1 MKNSIKHFLL
11 PLVCG
16 IAFISCEKQTTPEP
30 VQIQRPEL
38 QSPIVRDDVYY
49 ARLRAYK
56 KTDHKLAFGWF
67 GSWTAINPSEQ
78 SRLRS
83 APDSMDII
91 SIWSQWHSLSR
102 EQIEDKA
109 FVQQVL
115 GTKVVFC
122 ISAKDVPEEF
132 KVDGQ
137 ITDESLKDYA
147 RAWGKDSI
155 DKYQYDGID
164 IDFETAADHVGPLSG
179 NLELFKK
186 FCEELSQYIGPKSG
200 TGRLFLIDGNLESLD
215 EGFSEFCN
223 YGVAQAYAV
232 AGQNGDRQLDW
243 KFQFMEEKGWNINQM
258 IFTENFESYWKTG
271 GIAYDAGEDGI
282 IEWSLLG
289 MANYADKRDAA
300 GFGAYHMEYEYGHSD
315 MPYKYM
321 RQAIQWANPAPVG
334 DYTKNLLSI
343 VEAGQADFDALYYP
357 SGVSQVE
364 GLKFEKE
371 FSATLADAA
380 ASAVEIPLVV
390 DNDRVAAYNDYYFT
404 EYRTID
410 PSLVKFSGS
419 FTFAKGTQATTTPVG
434 VTIDDFSSLSDGE
447 YMIALRAD
455 FSAAKAY
462 SANTDKEYFF
472 LKITKKT
479 IRNKVSFENSGS
491 PIEIKAVVNEESALI
506 EALSQEISARLQY
519 AAREDVTMKVKVDLS
534 LVDAYNQTNGTNY
547 AKVPAENVTLDGELT
562 FTAGETRSA
571 ATEIVLA
578 EGVKL
583 PAGQSMIALRFVLG
597 ESQGDYETV
606 AGTDAI
612 YIILTPTVV
621 SAGNSIWPEATSV
634 EGTPIVDMAD
644 WKGWVGEEDCSS
656 DMFNGRL
663 GDMASDWAGNTA
675 TIKVDM
681 NKSYTLAGF
690 RLTPLGGYNDY
701 ACLHVCDVQTSM
713 DGDHWENQSEG
724 DVKLASPVE
733 KWQYVQFI
741 RPVKCRFI
749 RVTCVSGAD
758 LAGCGEFNA
767 IEAN

>member
-1 MKNSIKHFLL
+1 
-11 PLVCG
+11 
-16 IAFISCEKQTTPEP
+16 
-30 VQIQRPEL
+30 
-38 QSPIVRDDVYY
+38 
-49 ARLRAYK
+49 
-56 KTDHKLAFGWF
+56 
-67 GSWTAINPSEQ
+67 
-78 SRLRS
+78 
-83 APDSMDII
+83 
-91 SIWSQWHSLSR
+91 
-102 EQIEDKA
+102 
-109 FVQQVL
+109 
-115 GTKVVFC
+115 
-122 ISAKDVPEEF
+122 
-132 KVDGQ
+132 
-137 ITDESLKDYA
+137 
-147 RAWGKDSI
+147 
-155 DKYQYDGID
+155 
-164 IDFETAADHVGPLSG
+164 
-179 NLELFKK
+179 
-186 FCEELSQYIGPKSG
+186 
-200 TGRLFLIDGNLESLD
+200 
-215 EGFSEFCN
+215 
-223 YGVAQAYAV
+223 
-232 AGQNGDRQLDW
+232 
-243 KFQFMEEKGWNINQM
+243 
-258 IFTENFESYWKTG
+258 
-271 GIAYDAGEDGI
+271 
-282 IEWSLLG
+282 
-289 MANYADKRDAA
+289 
-300 GFGAYHMEYEYGHSD
+300 
-315 MPYKYM
+315 
-321 RQAIQWANPAPVG
+321 
-334 DYTKNLLSI
+334 
-343 VEAGQADFDALYYP
+343 
-357 SGVSQVE
+357 
-364 GLKFEKE
+364 
-371 FSATLADAA
+371 
-380 ASAVEIPLVV
+380 
-390 DNDRVAAYNDYYFT
+390 
-404 EYRTID
+404 
-410 PSLVKFSGS
+410 
-419 FTFAKGTQATTTPVG
+419 
-434 VTIDDFSSLSDGE
+434 
-447 YMIALRAD
+447 MIALRAD

-571 ATEIVLA
+571 ATEIGLA

-612 YIILTPTVV
+612 YIILTPIVV
-621 SAGNSIWPEATSV
+621 SAGNNIWPEATSV

>member
-164 IDFETAADHVGPLSG
+164 IDFETAADHLGPLNTTPG
-179 NLELFKK
+179 LFKK

-200 TGRLFLIDGNLESLD
+200 TGRLFLIDGNIDALD
-215 EGFSEFCN
+215 QGIAELCN
-223 YGVAQAYAV
+223 YGVSQAYGCSSATMGYTSLTSRTASAERV
-232 AGQNGDRQLDW
+232 GWKADQL
-243 KFQFMEEKGWNINQM
+243 
-258 IFTENFESYWKTG
+258 IFTENFESMWKSG
-271 GIAYDAGEDGI
+271 GILHTTLSGKQMM
-282 IEWSLLG
+282 SLQG
-289 MANYADKRDAA
+289 MADFAVNGTSC

-621 SAGNSIWPEATSV
+621 SAGNNIWPEATSV

-663 GDMASDWAGNTA
+663 DDMASDWAGNTA

-690 RLTPLGGYNDY
+690 RLTPLVGDNDY

>member
-1 MKNSIKHFLL
+1 
-11 PLVCG
+11 
-16 IAFISCEKQTTPEP
+16 
-30 VQIQRPEL
+30 
-38 QSPIVRDDVYY
+38 
-49 ARLRAYK
+49 
-56 KTDHKLAFGWF
+56 
-67 GSWTAINPSEQ
+67 
-78 SRLRS
+78 
-83 APDSMDII
+83 
-91 SIWSQWHSLSR
+91 
-102 EQIEDKA
+102 
-109 FVQQVL
+109 
-115 GTKVVFC
+115 
-122 ISAKDVPEEF
+122 
-132 KVDGQ
+132 
-137 ITDESLKDYA
+137 
-147 RAWGKDSI
+147 
-155 DKYQYDGID
+155 
-164 IDFETAADHVGPLSG
+164 
-179 NLELFKK
+179 
-186 FCEELSQYIGPKSG
+186 
-200 TGRLFLIDGNLESLD
+200 
-215 EGFSEFCN
+215 
-223 YGVAQAYAV
+223 
-232 AGQNGDRQLDW
+232 
-243 KFQFMEEKGWNINQM
+243 
-258 IFTENFESYWKTG
+258 
-271 GIAYDAGEDGI
+271 
-282 IEWSLLG
+282 
-289 MANYADKRDAA
+289 
-300 GFGAYHMEYEYGHSD
+300 
-315 MPYKYM
+315 
-321 RQAIQWANPAPVG
+321 
-334 DYTKNLLSI
+334 
-343 VEAGQADFDALYYP
+343 
-357 SGVSQVE
+357 
-364 GLKFEKE
+364 
-371 FSATLADAA
+371 
-380 ASAVEIPLVV
+380 
-390 DNDRVAAYNDYYFT
+390 
-404 EYRTID
+404 
-410 PSLVKFSGS
+410 
-419 FTFAKGTQATTTPVG
+419 
-434 VTIDDFSSLSDGE
+434 
-447 YMIALRAD
+447 MIALRAD

-621 SAGNSIWPEATSV
+621 SAGNNIWPEATSV

-663 GDMASDWAGNTA
+663 DDMASDWAGNTA

-690 RLTPLGGYNDY
+690 RLTPLVGDNDY